1 MRSLL
6 RPTASIAA
14 LLLTASAW
22 AQSAP
27 PPPSTLV
34 TNVHLTEDVDA
45 SAVSILVVNGRIA
58 QVLSAGEELPTGVR
72 LIDGDGAL
80 ALPAFIDGWT
90 SAGIDTPEP
99 QAVQD
104 AMSSVVGSVH
114 IGMREAN
121 RKGLQPALR
130 GALLFG
136 MDEDGL
142 DGYRGQG
149 FGAVHSVP
157 SGQLLAGQ
165 SVVAT
170 LRDGARR
177 DRIVSADLFQSAAL
191 TASGSGYPSTL
202 MGYLAHLRQFVLDA
216 RWHAQLRER
225 YAAGKLDRRPPF
237 DPELEAAVGFL
248 SGEQRLLC
256 QANDA
261 SDILRWIAFAEA
273 QGVRIA
279 ICGGREAWRVTDQL
293 VAADVPVFLGLDWG
307 DEVKDPDGSKD
318 KDKDK
323 EGDASEDDS
332 PEDDA
337 AGDDPVGDDPAAAAI
352 PEAEQGTEP
361 EEAADEASKDESA
374 APTKRKDEWV
384 YEEPIEIRRE
394 RRRQWEERRDC
405 ALRLHE
411 AGIPFAFGT
420 GAQSPKDLLKN
431 VGELIELGL
440 PEDVALAA
448 LTTKTAELLQLNGQL
463 GRLEVGYAGNL
474 ALWSDSPF
482 AEKSHLDWLL
492 IDGAVHEFKKKDE
505 DDDEAPEEGL
515 EVDGVWEVVYE
526 DQTGKPAILEL
537 TMAEDGAL
545 EGTLTFET
553 PAGSTS
559 EAELSGR
566 VSGRKLTLKG
576 PIDLGNFDAQISI
589 SGDIEEETMSGDAT
603 WKFSGGEDSNSFTAR
618 RKPENVWQSGGHDHT
633 HPHGAEG
640 R

>member
-22 AQSAP
+22 AQSPP

-45 SAVSILVVNGRIA
+45 PAVSILVVHGRIK
-58 QVLSAGEELPTGVR
+58 QVLSAGEELPSGIRV
-72 LIDGDGAL
+72 IDGDGAL

-90 SAGIDTPEP
+90 SAGIETPEP

-104 AMSSVVGSVH
+104 AMSSVTGSVH

-130 GALLFG
+130 GALLFQ

-142 DGYRGQG
+142 DRYRGQG

-157 SGQLLAGQ
+157 GGQLLAGQ

-177 DRIVSADLFQSAAL
+177 DLIVAADLFQSAAL

-202 MGYLAHLRQFVLDA
+202 MGYLAHMRQFVLDA
-216 RWHAQLRER
+216 RRHAELRER
-225 YAAGKLDRRPPF
+225 FAAGKLDRRPPF
-237 DPELEAAVGFL
+237 DPELEAAEVFL

-256 QANDA
+256 RANEA
-261 SDILRWIAFAEA
+261 SDILRWLDFAEA

-279 ICGGREAWRVTDQL
+279 ICGGREAWRVSDQL
-293 VAADVPVFLGLDWG
+293 VAAGVPVFLGVDWG
-307 DEVKDPDGSKD
+307 DEVKDPDAEDSKD
-318 KDKDK
+318 EEKG
-323 EGDASEDDS
+323 EGEEASPEEEGPGDDS
-332 PEDDA
+332 E
-337 AGDDPVGDDPAAAAI
+337 VVTN
-352 PEAEQGTEP
+352 PEAGQETP
-361 EEAADEASKDESA
+361 AEEAADEPVSDEASEDEA
-374 APTKRKDEWV
+374 TAPTKRKEEWI
-384 YEEPIEIRRE
+384 YEEPIEVRRE

-411 AGIPFAFGT
+411 ASIPFAFGT
-420 GAQSPKDLLKN
+420 GSQSPKDLLEN

-448 LTTKTAELLQLNGQL
+448 LTTTVAELLQLNGQL

-482 AEKSHLDWLL
+482 AKKAHLDWLMV
-492 IDGAVHEFKKKDE
+492 DGAVYEFKKEDE
-505 DDDEAPEEGL
+505 EASEAPAEDL
-515 EVDGVWEVVYE
+515 ELDGAWEVTYT
-526 DQTGKPAILEL
+526 DQAGKSALLEL
-537 TMAEDGAL
+537 TMSEDGAL

-559 EAELSGR
+559 EAELTGR
-566 VSGRKLTLKG
+566 VSGRELTLKG
-576 PIDLGNFDAQISI
+576 PIDLGNFEAQIRI
-589 SGDIEEETMSGDAT
+589 TGDVEGETMSGDAT

-618 RKPENVWQSGGHDHT
+618 KKPENVWQSGGHDHT

>member
-1 MRSLL
+1 MRFPL
-6 RPTASIAA
+6 RPIASIAA
-14 LLLTASAW
+14 LLLAASAW
-22 AQSAP
+22 AQSPP

-45 SAVSILVVNGRIA
+45 PAVSILVVNGRIA
-58 QVLSAGEELPTGVR
+58 QILSAGEELPTGVR
-72 LIDGDGAL
+72 VIDGDGAL

-130 GALLFG
+130 GALLFD

-191 TASGSGYPSTL
+191 TASGGGYPSTL
-202 MGYLAHLRQFVLDA
+202 MGYMAHLRQFVLDA
-216 RWHAQLRER
+216 RWNAQLRDR

-237 DPELEAAVGFL
+237 DPELEAASAFL

-256 QANDA
+256 RANDA

-293 VAADVPVFLGLDWG
+293 VAAEVPVFLGLDWG
-307 DEVKDPDGSKD
+307 DEVKDPDAE

-323 EGDASEDDS
+323 EKSEGEEATTEEEV
-332 PEDDA
+332 PV
-337 AGDDPVGDDPAAAAI
+337 DDPEAATN
-352 PEAEQGTEP
+352 PEAGQETPAVETP
-361 EEAADEASKDESA
+361 APTVSDETSDDESA
-374 APTKRKDEWV
+374 PPAKRKEEWV
-384 YEEPIEIRRE
+384 YEEPIEVRRE

-405 ALRLHE
+405 ALRLHD

-420 GAQSPKDLLKN
+420 GRQSPKDLLKN
-431 VGELIELGL
+431 AGELIELGL

-448 LTTKTAELLQLNGQL
+448 LTTKAAELLQLNGQL

-482 AEKSHLDWLL
+482 AKKSHLDWLL
-492 IDGAVHEFKKKDE
+492 IDGAVHEFEKKDE
-505 DDDEAPEEGL
+505 DDDEAPAEDL
-515 EVDGVWEVVYE
+515 EVNGTWEVVYE
-526 DQTGKPAILEL
+526 DQTGKPALLEL

-545 EGTLTFET
+545 EGTLNFET

-559 EAELSGR
+559 KAELSGR
-566 VSGRKLTLKG
+566 VSGRRLTLKG
-576 PIDLGNFDAQISI
+576 PIDLGNFEAQIRI
-589 SGDIEEETMSGDAT
+589 TGDIEGESMSGDAT

-618 RKPENVWQSGGHDHT
+618 KKPENVWQSGGHDHT